1 MEIMNHIDRIYTKR
15 PFFGVIRITGQLKDE
30 NRLVNHKRVYRLMR
44 IMGIEAIGPKPNFSK
59 PDNSHPVYPYL
70 LKDMVITRPNQ
81 VWGVDITYVPLLGD
95 WLYLVA
101 IIDWYS
107 RFVIAWELSD
117 TLEVGFCCEALK
129 DALTVG
135 IPDIHNSD
143 KGSHFTAKEYLD
155 ILQAHPIRISM
166 DSRGRAFDN
175 IFTERLWR
183 TVKYEDVYLKE
194 YQTPREA
201 RQSLTEYF
209 QFYNYERRHQGIN
222 KCRPADI
229 YFNN

>member
-1 MEIMNHIDRIYTKR
+1 MKHIDKIYTKR
-15 PFFGVIRITGQLKDE
+15 PFFGVIRITDQLKDE
-30 NRLVNHKRVYRLMR
+30 SRLVNHKRVYRLMR
-44 IMGIEAIGPKPNFSK
+44 IMGIEAVGPKPNFSK
-59 PDNSHPVYPYL
+59 PDNSHLDYPYL
-70 LKDMVITRPNQ
+70 LKDLSITKPNQ

-101 IIDWYS
+101 IVDWYS
-107 RFVIAWELSD
+107 RYVLAWELSD

-129 DALTVG
+129 QALTVG

-143 KGSHFTAKEYLD
+143 KGSHFTSDAYLD

-166 DSRGRAFDN
+166 DSRGRVFDN

-183 TVKYEDVYLKE
+183 SVKYEEVYLKE

-201 RQSLTEYF
+201 RLSLTEYF

-222 KCRPADI
+222 KYRPADI